1 MTVSVKAPS
10 PTTLL
15 AGEKVVIV
23 GAGAEAA
30 SALPTPTNA
39 KANNMAIML
48 FLVGFILMFLVC
60 FINS

>member
-23 GAGAEAA
+23 GAEAA